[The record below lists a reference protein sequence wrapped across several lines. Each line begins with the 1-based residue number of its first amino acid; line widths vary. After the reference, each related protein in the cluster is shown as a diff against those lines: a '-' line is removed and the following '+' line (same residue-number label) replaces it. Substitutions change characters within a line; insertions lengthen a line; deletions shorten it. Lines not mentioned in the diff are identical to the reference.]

1 MWFYPFQEAYDH
13 VLKCCSTIRPN
24 RGFIEQLSQ
33 WEEAILGA
41 KKTNIEDPNF
51 WNQTTH
57 LYFILNVM
65 FQHSEVF
72 QKGIVHRTNCPFTDV
87 FVIIST
93 IFGLF
98 IILCMAI
105 HLFYFF
111 FKVCVKKVEYP
122 IMELCVHWY
131 IPYKHWI
138 PHFYWLMEYVLYM

>member
-1 MWFYPFQEAYDH
+1 
-13 VLKCCSTIRPN
+13 
-24 RGFIEQLSQ
+24 
-33 WEEAILGA
+33 
-41 KKTNIEDPNF
+41 
-51 WNQTTH
+51 
-57 LYFILNVM
+57 M

-105 HLFYFF
+105 HLFFIF

-122 IMELCVHWY
+122 IMELCVHA
-131 IPYKHWI
+131 IQTLNTTFLLVDGICIVHVNILVQSVP
-138 PHFYWLMEYVLYM
+138 L